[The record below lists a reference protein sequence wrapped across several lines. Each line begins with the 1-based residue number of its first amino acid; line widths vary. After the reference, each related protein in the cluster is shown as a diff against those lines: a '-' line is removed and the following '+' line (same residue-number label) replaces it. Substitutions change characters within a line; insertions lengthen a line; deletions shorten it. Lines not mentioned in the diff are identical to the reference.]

1 MRSSIFCDFVN
12 ETGEGGFEEGVATN
26 GAVAGE
32 DDAMR
37 CAGTEATRDYPRWW
51 CWPRDTMLELVQSQ
65 LNESFYFIEQLNCTL
80 VYLYQ
85 IGNCYVITP
94 LSN

>member
-1 MRSSIFCDFVN
+1 MKTMRPENRLDLLEPHKVISIIYFFSDFVN

-65 LNESFYFIEQLNCTL
+65 LLK
-80 VYLYQ
+80 
-85 IGNCYVITP
+85 
-94 LSN
+94 